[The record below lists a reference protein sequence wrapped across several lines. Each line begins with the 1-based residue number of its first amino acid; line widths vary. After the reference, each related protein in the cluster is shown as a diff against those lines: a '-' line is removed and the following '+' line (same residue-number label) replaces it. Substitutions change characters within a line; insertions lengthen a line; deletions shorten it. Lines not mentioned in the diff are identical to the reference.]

1 MRRSLMCAVLGAL
14 MFASACDR
22 GEEAPVPEP
31 STRAEV
37 PLLTQGETRQELSG
51 ISGGETVFGLEV
63 PTGQSKLTVTL
74 ANATNVDLYVK
85 YGAQPTLTSYTCRSK
100 TTTATE
106 QCVITAPAAG
116 MWFITVRGTAAFTGV
131 TLTAV
136 TTPAPDPSVM
146 ALTSAQPV
154 TGIAV
159 PAEETRYY
167 TLEVPAGQG
176 RVAFELTGGTGDAVL
191 LANFANKPWPLSAD
205 CTGNLR
211 SGTASCV
218 VNQPRAGTWYVAVQA
233 KSALANYK
241 VQGTYT
247 PSAETAEV
255 VLADGQWTPF
265 ASTPTQDAM
274 FRVDVPADQ
283 VGLTMELSGTPD
295 VADVY
300 VKTKGRPTP
309 TDARYCSG
317 STASSCFY
325 STPEPG
331 PWYVRVRANATAADT
346 RVRATLAPIA
356 PLASGATQ
364 TLTAVP
370 QARTLYYR
378 LDVPA
383 DAKGLTVTTTLGTA
397 VSMALRYGSWSASP
411 LSTCSQNRCT
421 VTKPQAGAWF
431 ITLNVAANTQ
441 ATLLAAMERSDLATT
456 DLVDTAPVS
465 LSVPADTRQYFR
477 FEVPPGSEQVVFDL
491 YARLP
496 APAIASMYVQYGRE
510 PTTFDAAC
518 YANYGSPTESRRC
531 GFARPAAGTW
541 YAMVTAPVPMTA
553 VVRATTAQPYPLF
566 SGWVEPAYSGTQNST
581 RLWTVD
587 VPAGTSDLLVQLSE
601 VMNGWDVW
609 SQGDVALLVKREGI
623 PNSADFDCKSDVPD
637 APMESCAIS
646 NPQPGRWYILA
657 RGKTDFSNV
666 RLQATTSATPGEG
679 VEALENGVARVN
691 LTGKVGAYRLYK
703 LEVPAGQQRLEFD
716 VSGGTGS
723 LDLYVQSGTRP
734 TPTNA
739 VCHAAPATTGERC
752 VIDQPQ
758 AGTWFALVRA
768 ASDFNGVYLTG
779 RHGRD
784 TDAAPLT
791 PHTPVPNLTAE
802 GTIPR
807 LFAMD
812 IPAGR
817 TQLRVHVAG
826 TLQDAEVRVKRA
838 AIPTLADTRC
848 TYGYSSQ
855 SMDCV
860 VSAPAAGT
868 WYVLLTGKYRGA
880 TLTGMD
886 QLTQAASGIEPILMD
901 SRNRVPPGTG
911 SHYYVVSVPTGA
923 TLLEVSTV
931 GLPKVTTGAT
941 NLSVR
946 RGDAPVST
954 YDCSSTISGSEDS
967 CTFTNPQA
975 GLWYFDVYGK
985 DSSPVELRVT
995 HE

>member
-1 MRRSLMCAVLGAL
+1 M
-14 MFASACDR
+14 
-22 GEEAPVPEP
+22 
-31 STRAEV
+31 
-37 PLLTQGETRQELSG
+37 SG

-63 PTGQSKLTVTL
+63 PAGQSKLTVTL

-100 TTTATE
+100 TTTDTE
-106 QCVITAPAAG
+106 QCVITAPTAG

-136 TTPAPDPSVM
+136 ATPAPDPSVV
-146 ALTSAQPV
+146 ALTSALPV
-154 TGIAV
+154 TGISI
-159 PAEETRYY
+159 PADETRYY
-167 TLEVPAGQG
+167 TLDVPAGQG

-191 LANFANKPWPLSAD
+191 LANFAAKPWPLSAD

-218 VNQPRAGTWYVAVQA
+218 INQPRAGTWYVAVQA

-241 VQGTYT
+241 LQGTFT
-247 PSAETAEV
+247 PVAEAAEV
-255 VLADGQWTPF
+255 VLADGQWMPF

-274 FRVDVPADQ
+274 FRIDVPVDQ
-283 VGLTMELSGTPD
+283 VGLTMELSGAPD

-300 VKTKGRPTP
+300 LKTKGRPTP
-309 TDARYCSG
+309 TDARFCTG
-317 STASSCFY
+317 STSSSCSY
-325 STPEPG
+325 YTPEPG
-331 PWYVRVRANATAADT
+331 PWYVRVRSNATASDT

-356 PLASGATQ
+356 PLAPGESQ

-370 QARTLYYR
+370 QSRTLYYR

-383 DAKGLTVTTTLGTA
+383 DAKGLTVTATSGTS
-397 VSMALRYGSWSASP
+397 VGLALRPGSWSASA
-411 LSTCSQNRCT
+411 LSTCNQNRCT
-421 VTKPQAGAWF
+421 VTKPQAGGWF
-431 ITLNVAANTQ
+431 ITLNVAANTA
-441 ATLLAAMERSDLATT
+441 ATLLATVERSDLATME
-456 DLVDTAPVS
+456 LADTAPVS
-465 LSVPADTRQYFR
+465 VSVPINTRQYFR
-477 FEVPPGSEQVVFDL
+477 FEVPPNSEQVVFDL

-496 APAIASMYVQYGRE
+496 APVGASMLVQYGRE

-518 YANYGSPTESRRC
+518 ARSYGSPTESRRC
-531 GFARPAAGTW
+531 VFTRPAAGTW
-541 YAMVTAPVPMTA
+541 YAMVTSPVPLTA
-553 VVRATTAQPYPLF
+553 TVRATTAQPYPLF
-566 SGWVEPAYSGTQNST
+566 SGWMEPALTGTQNSE

-609 SQGDVALLVKREGI
+609 SQGDVALLVRREGI
-623 PNSADFDCKSDVPD
+623 PNSADSDCKSDVPD
-637 APMESCAIS
+637 APLETCAIA

-666 RLQATTSATPGEG
+666 QLTATTSATPADE

-691 LTGKVGAYRLYK
+691 LTGKVGAYRLWK
-703 LEVPAGQQRLEFD
+703 LDIPAGQKRVEFD

-734 TPTNA
+734 SPTNT
-739 VCHAAPATTGERC
+739 VCHAAPASTGERC

-768 ASDFNGVYLTG
+768 ASDFSGVYLTG
-779 RHGRD
+779 RYSQD
-784 TDAAPLT
+784 TDVAPLT
-791 PHTPVPNLTAE
+791 PHIPVPNLTAE

-812 IPAGR
+812 VPAGR
-817 TQLRVHVAG
+817 TQLRVHVSG
-826 TLQDAEVRVKRA
+826 DLQNVELRAKRA
-838 AIPTLADTRC
+838 AVPTLTDTRC
-848 TYGYSSQ
+848 TSGLGSQ

-886 QLTQAASGIEPILMD
+886 QLTQAVSGIEPLLNG
-901 SRNRVPPGTG
+901 SRIRVPAGAG
-911 SHYYVVSVPTGA
+911 SHYYVVSVPAGVSA
-923 TLLEVSTV
+923 LEVSTV
-931 GLPKVTTGAT
+931 GVPKKTSGST
-941 NLSVR
+941 NLYVR

-954 YDCSSTISGSEDS
+954 YDCASTLSGTDDA
-967 CTFTNPQA
+967 CTLTYPQA
-975 GLWYFDVYGK
+975 GLWYIDARGISYN
-985 DSSPVELRVT
+985 DVELRVR
-995 HE
+995 HD